1 MTIRVYYEDTDS
13 NGVVY
18 HANYIKF
25 CDRVRQEAFFK
36 KNIAI
41 QDENGNLI
49 IRKLETRYLHP
60 SYLGDELIVTLHV
73 KNLSKVSMDIYHEI
87 FRKKD
92 RQKVFAM
99 DIQLVYVNLEHK
111 IDKMPESFLQLI
123 SSHQS

>member
-49 IRKLETRYLHP
+49 IRKLEARYLHP

-73 KNLSKVSMDIYHEI
+73 KNLSKVSIDIYHEI

-92 RQKVFAM
+92 MQKVFVM
-99 DIQLVYVNLEHK
+99 DIQLVYVNLENK
-111 IDKMPESFLQLI
+111 IDKMPDSFLQLI
-123 SSHQS
+123 SVHQS